1 MPDPFAH
8 LLVSAFDRNGIQQRE
23 YIQQLNSIIKMKK
36 YTTPVLSQYNFATE
50 GLMNLVS
57 LPAGGGS
64 HTTPGG
70 AQTFEKQFSIWGDDQ
85 AADESDDMDFNST
98 GIF

>member
-1 MPDPFAH
+1 
-8 LLVSAFDRNGIQQRE
+8 
-23 YIQQLNSIIKMKK
+23 MKK
-36 YTTPVLSQYNFATE
+36 YTTPVLTQYNTATE
-50 GLMNLVS
+50 GLMTTMS
-57 LPAGGGS
+57 LPAGGSGKQS
-64 HTTPGG
+64 SGG

>member
-1 MPDPFAH
+1 
-8 LLVSAFDRNGIQQRE
+8 
-23 YIQQLNSIIKMKK
+23 MKK
-36 YTTPVLSQYNFATE
+36 YTTPVLTQYNTATE
-50 GLMNLVS
+50 GLMTLTS
-57 LPAGGGS
+57 LGAGS
-64 HTTPGG
+64 SSQSNPGG

>member
-1 MPDPFAH
+1 
-8 LLVSAFDRNGIQQRE
+8 
-23 YIQQLNSIIKMKK
+23 MKK
-36 YTTPVLSQYNFATE
+36 YTTPVLTQYNMATE
-50 GLMNLVS
+50 GLMGMS
-57 LPAGGGS
+57 GMPAGGNGKQTS
-64 HTTPGG
+64 GG

>member
-1 MPDPFAH
+1 
-8 LLVSAFDRNGIQQRE
+8 
-23 YIQQLNSIIKMKK
+23 MKK
-36 YTTPVLSQYNFATE
+36 YTTPVLTQYNTATE
-50 GLMNLVS
+50 GLMTTMS
-57 LPAGGGS
+57 LPTPGS
-64 HTTPGG
+64 GSQSSGG

>member
-1 MPDPFAH
+1 M
-8 LLVSAFDRNGIQQRE
+8 G
-23 YIQQLNSIIKMKK
+23 
-36 YTTPVLSQYNFATE
+36 LS
-50 GLMNLVS
+50 GM
-57 LPAGGGS
+57 PAGGSGKQS
-64 HTTPGG
+64 SGG

>member
-1 MPDPFAH
+1 
-8 LLVSAFDRNGIQQRE
+8 
-23 YIQQLNSIIKMKK
+23 MKK
-36 YTTPVLSQYNFATE
+36 YTTPVLTQYNMATE
-50 GLMNLVS
+50 GLMTTMS
-57 LPAGGGS
+57 LPTPGS
-64 HTTPGG
+64 GSQSSGG

>member
-1 MPDPFAH
+1 
-8 LLVSAFDRNGIQQRE
+8 
-23 YIQQLNSIIKMKK
+23 MKK
-36 YTTPVLSQYNFATE
+36 YTTPVLSQYNIATE
-50 GLMNLVS
+50 GLMVLS
-57 LPAGGGS
+57 QIGAGS
-64 HTTPGG
+64 SSQTTPGR